1 MIYRLQTAVA
11 AVLFASSAQAFY
23 PYQPSS
29 GSSKGHKRFFPWQ
42 PSTTEE
48 PGSFS
53 LSLEKHPTSRLR
65 RGNNYPVVKSD
76 PPDVASSMAIDEDGQ
91 DYSYFSIIQFGSS
104 KKPIYMLL
112 DSGAANTW
120 LMGTDCS
127 SDPCRTH
134 NTFGKTDSK
143 TLQISDKT
151 WDVTYG
157 TGQVSGDV
165 ATDTIAFAGFTL
177 DDFGFGTATNA
188 SKEFKSYV
196 MDGILGLGRAKSNE
210 MGTQTVM
217 DALEDKKLLKSNILG
232 VHLQRNSDKV
242 HDGVITFGD
251 VDKQY
256 FDGDLSYTKTI
267 SDDGLWEIPADGAGV
282 GDKKASFPAGITA
295 IIDTGTSYVLMPPDD
310 AAALHTLIPGSKKS
324 GETYTVPCDTKAPA
338 QFTLSGVA
346 YDVSPADYVTSPD
359 SNGNCRSNIVGHQAF
374 GPHTW
379 LLGDVFLKNVYTV
392 FDYDQNRVGFGVKKA
407 GSSTSTSTSSPSSS
421 DSSSTSAAAKPSV
434 SGSEAKVSSSA
445 KGDSSSTATAA
456 SGSST
461 ASSTSAQASGG
472 ASQNV
477 GLGNAGTALSPA
489 HSLGIAVFSGMYSIL
504 TLVLY

>member
-1 MIYRLQTAVA
+1 
-11 AVLFASSAQAFY
+11 
-23 PYQPSS
+23 
-29 GSSKGHKRFFPWQ
+29 
-42 PSTTEE
+42 
-48 PGSFS
+48 
-53 LSLEKHPTSRLR
+53 
-65 RGNNYPVVKSD
+65 
-76 PPDVASSMAIDEDGQ
+76 
-91 DYSYFSIIQFGSS
+91 
-104 KKPIYMLL
+104 MLL

-120 LMGTDCS
+120 LMGSDCS
-127 SDPCRTH
+127 SDPCKTH

-165 ATDTIAFAGFTL
+165 ATDTIAFAGYTL

-188 SKEFKSYV
+188 SKEFNSYV

-217 DALEDKKLLKSNILG
+217 DALEAKKLLKSNILG
-232 VHLQRNSDKV
+232 VHLQRNNDKV

-256 FDGDLSYTKTI
+256 FDGDLSYTKTT

-282 GDKKASFPAGITA
+282 GDKKASFPAGTTA

-310 AAALHTLIPGSKKS
+310 AAALHALIPGSKQS
-324 GETYTVPCDTKAPA
+324 GETFTVPCDTKAPA
-338 QFTLSGVA
+338 QFTLSGVT
-346 YDVSPADYVTSPD
+346 YDVSPADYVTPPD
-359 SNGNCRSNIVGHQAF
+359 STGNCKSNIVGHQAF

-392 FDYDQNRVGFGVKKA
+392 FDYDQNRVGFGVTKA
-407 GSSTSTSTSSPSSS
+407 GGSTSTSTSSPSSS
-421 DSSSTSAAAKPSV
+421 DSSSTSSASAKPSET
-434 SGSEAKVSSSA
+434 GSEAKVSPSA
-445 KGDSSSTATAA
+445 KGDSSSTVTAA
-456 SGSST
+456 SGSSPT
-461 ASSTSAQASGG
+461 SSTSAQPSGG

-477 GLGNAGTALSPA
+477 GLGNAGAVFSSPVQGM
-489 HSLGIAVFSGMYSIL
+489 GIAVLFSVYSIIA
-504 TLVLY
+504 LVLF